1 MPLNYL
7 FVDMNAYFASV
18 EQQDRTC
25 LRHRPVAVVPVMTDH
40 TCCIA
45 TSYEAKQY
53 GVHTGTMAGQ
63 ARRLCPQIRLVSS
76 RPRRYVEYHHR
87 IVAAVESCLHI
98 SAVHSV
104 DEMSCRLLGQEH
116 NCEQAE
122 KLARKVKAA
131 LRRQVGRYLRCSIG
145 LGSNVWLA
153 KVAADMH
160 KPDGLVV
167 ISRRQLPQRLYGL
180 ELMDLPG
187 IGQRMQRRLA
197 RHGVQTVEQLCE
209 LSPDQLAGVWGSRVL
224 ARQWWHQLRG
234 EDLPAAQTR
243 RHTVG
248 HSHVLPPSLRSDSG
262 AYTVLVRLIHKAAQR
277 MRHLGYRAQSV
288 WVHVSFLDGPKW
300 KLHRALAPP
309 CADTL
314 SLLRTFHRMWRHKP
328 GGCPLKVSVTLCDL
342 TPGEGATAAL
352 FDGEHRLDH
361 LARTM
366 DRINRRF
373 GPNAVYFAAMHGVRR
388 HAPMRIAFGH
398 VPDLDLPSVFED
410 DPPTATSGSG

>member
-1 MPLNYL
+1 
-7 FVDMNAYFASV
+7 
-18 EQQDRTC
+18 
-25 LRHRPVAVVPVMTDH
+25 
-40 TCCIA
+40 
-45 TSYEAKQY
+45 
-53 GVHTGTMAGQ
+53 MA
-63 ARRLCPQIRLVSS
+63 
-76 RPRRYVEYHHR
+76 
-87 IVAAVESCLHI
+87 
-98 SAVHSV
+98 
-104 DEMSCRLLGQEH
+104 
-116 NCEQAE
+116 
-122 KLARKVKAA
+122 
-131 LRRQVGRYLRCSIG
+131 
-145 LGSNVWLA
+145 LA

-288 WVHVSFLDGPKW
+288 WVHVSFLDSPKW

-328 GGCPLKVSVTLCDL
+328 DGCPLTVSVTLCGL

-373 GPNAVYFAAMHGVRR
+373 GSNAVYFAAMHGVRR